1 MIKSLQRSYR
11 DYKICGECSG
21 VKKPMAT
28 TYVSIIKRFQITLIT
43 LKESLAELKKKY
55 KKVLQDECEPHW
67 NLQYKSSAKVLV
79 CQLHPKPMREDTKGI
94 GF

>member
-1 MIKSLQRSYR
+1 M
-11 DYKICGECSG
+11 
-21 VKKPMAT
+21 
-28 TYVSIIKRFQITLIT
+28 
-43 LKESLAELKKKY
+43 KESLAELKKKY

-94 GF
+94 GFKCDKFGLQQLKRFYFKQKSISML

>member
-1 MIKSLQRSYR
+1 M
-11 DYKICGECSG
+11 
-21 VKKPMAT
+21 
-28 TYVSIIKRFQITLIT
+28 
-43 LKESLAELKKKY
+43 KESLAELKKKY

-94 GF
+94 GFKCDKFGLQQLK